1 MHPDVSM
8 NRTPE
13 TSETP
18 AFTAILAI
26 GSNLGNRRQNLV
38 KALDSLQDCGAATVM
53 ATSSLYR
60 TEPVDTAGGEFLN
73 AVVMVKTE
81 LTPEQLLDVIKTIEH
96 SLGRTGSQS
105 DARPADLDILFFD
118 QIIRNSPGLTIP
130 HPRWLNRT
138 FVLIPLAE
146 ICELLQSPGSI
157 NDCDKLIDPV
167 SQLPLSEIAARQIQS
182 LCGCRNGPRDSDDL
196 MIEDGPNWFMPN
208 NVKI

>member
-18 AFTAILAI
+18 AFTAIIAV

-38 KALDSLQDCGAATVM
+38 KALDALQDCGAATVL

-73 AVVMVKTE
+73 AVVIIKTG
-81 LTPEQLLDVIKTIEH
+81 LTPEQLLEIIKTIEH
-96 SLGRTGSQS
+96 SLGRTGSKS

-118 QIIRNSPGLTIP
+118 QIIRNSSGLTIP

-146 ICELLQSPGSI
+146 ICESLQSLNST
-157 NDCDKLIDPV
+157 NYCNKLIDPV
-167 SQLPLSEIAARQIQS
+167 SQLPLSEVTTRQIEALRTGGNS
-182 LCGCRNGPRDSDDL
+182 PGDSDDL